1 MFLVIG
7 TDMESNTPC
16 CKGGYTTLEQA
27 QSRLGELMVE
37 DDGIDNYVIQ
47 EVKEGIDYN
56 QPKTFILVSVEDE
69 KENFIKD
76 KLEEAEEDQKDIS
89 ESIEQVE
96 KRLEKMKQDWLQK
109 QVEMHEMKC
118 ILKRSHDSDL
128 DL

>member
-16 CKGGYTTLEQA
+16 CKGGYVTLELA
-27 QSRLGELMVE
+27 QNRLGELMME
-37 DDGIDNYVIQ
+37 DDDIDNYVIQ

-76 KLEEAEEDQKDIS
+76 KLEKVEEDQKDIS

-118 ILKRSHDSDL
+118 ILQKSKDSDL